1 MINYNFKD
9 HNDSRATIY
18 IGGLIL
24 DKNED
29 LYEISSMFKTFLK
42 GITKDW
48 NRQGPEL
55 SMTHFKTLLS
65 LSKDGPQK
73 VSQLAGSLNFTS
85 AAITGITD
93 HLFAEGY
100 VNKERAECDRRVV
113 NITITKKGEE
123 MISKLKESQ
132 QEVIGSYFKLLPEE
146 DREHLRRIFGVLI
159 KEIDKR

>member
-1 MINYNFKD
+1 M
-9 HNDSRATIY
+9 
-18 IGGLIL
+18 

-42 GITKDW
+42 GVNKDW
-48 NRQGPEL
+48 NKQGHEL
-55 SMTHFKTLLS
+55 SMTQCKTLFS
-65 LSKDGPQK
+65 LSKGGPQK

-123 MISKLKESQ
+123 MINNLKENH
-132 QEVIGSYFKLLPEE
+132 QEVIGSYFKLLPNE
-146 DREHLRRIFGVLI
+146 DLDHLRRIFGVLI
-159 KEIDKR
+159 KEIEKR

>member
-1 MINYNFKD
+1 MD
-9 HNDSRATIY
+9 HN
-18 IGGLIL
+18 
-24 DKNED
+24 ED
-29 LYEISSMFKTFLK
+29 FYEISTMFKTFVK

-48 NRQGPEL
+48 NKQGHEL
-55 SMTHFKTLLS
+55 TMTHCKTLFS
-65 LSKDGPQK
+65 LSKGGPQK

-123 MISKLKESQ
+123 MINELKESQ
-132 QEVIGSYFKLLPEE
+132 REVIGSYFKLLPEE
-146 DREHLRRIFGVLI
+146 DLEHLRRIFTILI
-159 KEIDKR
+159 TEIDIRKT

>member
-1 MINYNFKD
+1 MD
-9 HNDSRATIY
+9 T
-18 IGGLIL
+18 
-24 DKNED
+24 NED

-42 GITKDW
+42 GINKDW
-48 NRQGPEL
+48 NKQGHEL
-55 SMTHFKTLLS
+55 SMTHCKTLFS
-65 LSKDGPQK
+65 LSKGGPQK

-123 MISKLKESQ
+123 MINNLKENQ
-132 QEVIGSYFKLLPEE
+132 HEVIGSYFKILPNE
-146 DREHLRRIFGVLI
+146 DLDHLRRIFRVLI
-159 KEIDKR
+159 KEIEKR

>member
-1 MINYNFKD
+1 MD
-9 HNDSRATIY
+9 T
-18 IGGLIL
+18 
-24 DKNED
+24 NED

-42 GITKDW
+42 GINKDW
-48 NRQGPEL
+48 NKQGHEL
-55 SMTHFKTLLS
+55 SMTHCKTLFS
-65 LSKDGPQK
+65 LSKGGPQK

-123 MISKLKESQ
+123 MINNLKANQ
-132 QEVIGSYFKLLPEE
+132 HEVIGSYFKILPSE
-146 DREHLRRIFGVLI
+146 DLDHLRRIFGELI
-159 KEIDKR
+159 KEIEKR

>member
-1 MINYNFKD
+1 MD
-9 HNDSRATIY
+9 T
-18 IGGLIL
+18 
-24 DKNED
+24 NED

-42 GITKDW
+42 GVNKDW
-48 NRQGPEL
+48 NKQGHEL
-55 SMTHFKTLLS
+55 SMTHCKTLFS
-65 LSKDGPQK
+65 LYKGGPQK

-123 MISKLKESQ
+123 MINNLKENHH
-132 QEVIGSYFKLLPEE
+132 EVIDSYFKLLPNE
-146 DREHLRRIFGVLI
+146 DLDHLRRIFGVLI
-159 KEIDKR
+159 KEIEKR